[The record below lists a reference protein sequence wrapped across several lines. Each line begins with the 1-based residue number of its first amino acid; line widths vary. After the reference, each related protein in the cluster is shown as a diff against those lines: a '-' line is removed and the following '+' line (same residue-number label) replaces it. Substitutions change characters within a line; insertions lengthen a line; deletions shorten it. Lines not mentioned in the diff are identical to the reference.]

1 MNWIDIAIIAV
12 TILFGLLG
20 LWQGFI
26 KALFGIV
33 GLIGGIALAGH
44 FYQGLALKLSSEGAT
59 WAGIAA
65 YAIILLV
72 TIIVAGVVGWVVAK
86 MVHALPF
93 GWVDRVIGFILGAF
107 MGSILCAAM
116 LAILCKYMPSVE
128 AAVAQSAV
136 AATVMKGFPLLLA
149 LLPEEFD
156 FIGGFFSPSP

>member
-1 MNWIDIAIIAV
+1 MNWVDIVIVAV
-12 TILFGLLG
+12 AILFGLLG

-26 KALFGIV
+26 KALFGIA
-33 GLIGGIALAGH
+33 GLIGGIVLAGH
-44 FYQGLALKLSSEGAT
+44 FYQGLALKLSAEGAT

-72 TIIVAGVVGWVVAK
+72 TLIVASVAGWFVAK

-107 MGSILCAAM
+107 VGCMLCAAM

-156 FIGGFFSPSP
+156 FLSGLFT

>member
-1 MNWIDIAIIAV
+1 MNWVDIAIIAV

-26 KALFGIV
+26 KALFGIA
-33 GLIGGIALAGH
+33 GLVGGIALAGH
-44 FYQGLALKLSSEGAT
+44 FYHGLALKLSSEGAT

-72 TIIVAGVVGWVVAK
+72 TIIVAGVVGWFVAK

-107 MGSILCAAM
+107 MGCMLCAAV
-116 LAILCKYMPSVE
+116 LAILCKYAPSVQS
-128 AAVAQSAV
+128 AVAQSTV

-149 LLPEEFD
+149 LLPENFD
-156 FIGGFFSPSP
+156 FLSGLFT

>member
-1 MNWIDIAIIAV
+1 MNWVDIVIVAV
-12 TILFGLLG
+12 AILFGLLG

-26 KALFGIV
+26 KALFGIA
-33 GLIGGIALAGH
+33 GLIGGIVLAGH
-44 FYQGLALKLSSEGAT
+44 FYQGLALKLSAEGAT
-59 WAGIAA
+59 WAVIAA

-72 TIIVAGVVGWVVAK
+72 TLIVASVAGWFVAK

-107 MGSILCAAM
+107 VGCMLCAAM

-149 LLPEEFD
+149 LLPENFD
-156 FIGGFFSPSP
+156 FLSRLFT

>member
-1 MNWIDIAIIAV
+1 MNWVDIVIIAV
-12 TILFGLLG
+12 AALFGLLG

-26 KALFGIV
+26 KALFGIA

-44 FYQGLALKLSSEGAT
+44 FYQGLALKLSAEGAT

-65 YAIILLV
+65 YAIVLLV
-72 TIIVAGVVGWVVAK
+72 TLIVASVAGWFVAK

-93 GWVDRVIGFILGAF
+93 GWLDRLLGFILGAF
-107 MGSILCAAM
+107 VGCMLCAAM

-156 FIGGFFSPSP
+156 FLSGLFT

>member
-1 MNWIDIAIIAV
+1 MNWVDIVIVAV
-12 TILFGLLG
+12 AILFGLLG

-26 KALFGIV
+26 KALFGIA

-44 FYQGLALKLSSEGAT
+44 FYQGLALKLSAEGAT

-72 TIIVAGVVGWVVAK
+72 TLIVASVAGWFVAK

-93 GWVDRVIGFILGAF
+93 GWLDRVIGFILGAF
-107 MGSILCAAM
+107 VGCMLCAAM

-149 LLPEEFD
+149 LLPENFD
-156 FIGGFFSPSP
+156 FLSGLFT

>member
-1 MNWIDIAIIAV
+1 MNWVDIVIVAV
-12 TILFGLLG
+12 AILFGLLG

-26 KALFGIV
+26 KALFGIA

-44 FYQGLALKLSSEGAT
+44 FYQGLALKLSAEGAT

-72 TIIVAGVVGWVVAK
+72 TLIVASVAGWFVAK

-107 MGSILCAAM
+107 VGCMLCAAM

-149 LLPEEFD
+149 LLPENFD
-156 FIGGFFSPSP
+156 FLSGLFT